1 MTSTWLVKLKC
12 LVLARQRRDY
22 GISPEFPAEFPIE
35 EQCADIEQC
44 PVNNLDMERQCG
56 MVDQRLK
63 KFQTLPAVSRSM
75 ILSKSAE
82 LLEGKETNFRSYR
95 QELNKKRELELN
107 WQEETKRK
115 FANGAE
121 EKQLVAQ
128 GKERKRLELLAKLK
142 EDGGPFTDADQMQE
156 YLDSSLAEGVKQA
169 RLKKELQFSR
179 ESSTTLPSVDPLFRI
194 QVTLP
199 SGKRRDKN
207 PAEFAASLMAF
218 LGKKADSVD
227 LPYLTF
233 KTSLMKYSD
242 SNVINNNN
250 NN

>member
-1 MTSTWLVKLKC
+1 MCYQPTVQGGLGSGLVCCVCGDTSCGKH
-12 LVLARQRRDY
+12 Y
-22 GISPEFPAEFPIE
+22 GI
-35 EQCADIEQC
+35 
-44 PVNNLDMERQCG
+44 
-56 MVDQRLK
+56 
-63 KFQTLPAVSRSM
+63 
-75 ILSKSAE
+75 
-82 LLEGKETNFRSYR
+82 
-95 QELNKKRELELN
+95 
-107 WQEETKRK
+107 
-115 FANGAE
+115 
-121 EKQLVAQ
+121 
-128 GKERKRLELLAKLK
+128 LAC
-142 EDGGPFTDADQMQE
+142 
-156 YLDSSLAEGVKQA
+156 
-169 RLKKELQFSR
+169 
-179 ESSTTLPSVDPLFRI
+179 LFRI